1 MDDKPTIRTALIF
14 IFFTFMITWAINIP
28 LALAAH
34 HQIKFS
40 VPRWVE
46 ITSTL
51 SPGIVALSI
60 IICRCKEAGLK
71 TLLTKILK
79 WRVNYRWYLFALLI
93 PVVCVVPSLCIYL
106 YILHKPLDLSEWYLP
121 LILFFIFIPFSPL
134 WEEIGWRGFLLP
146 ILQDKFRPLTA
157 AVILG
162 LIWGIWHIPM
172 YLTHNPEGSRTQL
185 FLVYFIIGTVPITI
199 LFVWLYN
206 KTESLLITIFFHA
219 AINATFALF
228 GKVPTG
234 ELRPFIYTMIFFT
247 IAATG
252 ISWKTKAFLGQ
263 AKTRYKAPICN
274 VPPG

>member
-1 MDDKPTIRTALIF
+1 MDDKPKIRIAVIF
-14 IFFTFMITWAINIP
+14 IFLTFLITWGINIP

-40 VPRWVE
+40 VPRWLE

-51 SPGIVALSI
+51 SPGIVAFFI
-60 IICRCKEAGLK
+60 TIFQYKKAGFT
-71 TLLTKILK
+71 TLLTKIVK
-79 WRVNYRWYLFALLI
+79 WRVNYKWYLFVLLI
-93 PVVCVVPSLCIYL
+93 PAVCVVPSLCIYL
-106 YILHKPLDLSEWYLP
+106 YILHKPLVLSEWYLP

-199 LFVWLYN
+199 LFVWLFN
-206 KTESLLITIFFHA
+206 RTGSLLITIFFHA

-228 GKVPTG
+228 GKLPTG
-234 ELRPFIYTMIFFT
+234 ELRPFIYTMIIFT
-247 IAATG
+247 TVAIC
-252 ISWKTKAFLGQ
+252 IVWKTKAILGET
-263 AKTRYKAPICN
+263 KTAYNAPIL
-274 VPPG
+274 